1 VAGSAK
7 HAQNAGVWGKE
18 YCIHMIFTEQ
28 IEISASD
35 GHLFCAFRARPE
47 GGPVGTVLIAQEIF
61 GVTAHIRAVAEQYA
75 RAGYEAVA
83 PQLFDRHERD
93 LVVPYTEIPLGLR
106 VARSIDMQLTLLDL
120 EACRLA
126 AADPLKVGIVG
137 FCWGGRTAYMASCRL
152 ALKAAVSYY
161 GVGIPACL
169 SERPMC
175 PIQFHFGS
183 EDHSTPEADI
193 AAIRA
198 AVPSAECYLY
208 PTGHA
213 FNNADRTS
221 FEPASAALAL
231 SRALDFFQRHLH

>member
-1 VAGSAK
+1 
-7 HAQNAGVWGKE
+7 
-18 YCIHMIFTEQ
+18 MILTEQ
-28 IEISASD
+28 IELTSPD
-35 GHLFCAFRARPE
+35 GHRFRAFRARPE
-47 GGPVGTVLIAQEIF
+47 GRPAGTILIAQEIF

-75 RAGYEAVA
+75 RAGYEALA
-83 PQLFDRHERD
+83 PQLFDRFERD
-93 LVVPYTEIPLGLR
+93 LVVPYTDIPAGLSI
-106 VARSIDMQLTLLDL
+106 ARSIDMHMTLLD
-120 EACRLA
+120 LA
-126 AADPLKVGIVG
+126 AADPLSVGIVG
-137 FCWGGRTAYMASCRL
+137 FCWGGRTAYLASCRL

-169 SERPMC
+169 AERPTC
-175 PIQFHFGS
+175 PIQFHFGR

-198 AVPSAECYLY
+198 ALPSAECYLY

-231 SRALDFFQRHLH
+231 CRALDFFQRHLL